1 MEDSSISAFKPY
13 TDIEALCFDI
23 EGALVLILAG
33 PACAG
38 LQQMQAAVQLFGT
51 QF

>member
-1 MEDSSISAFKPY
+1 
-13 TDIEALCFDI
+13 
-23 EGALVLILAG
+23 LVLILAG

-51 QF
+51 QFWLQWGYV